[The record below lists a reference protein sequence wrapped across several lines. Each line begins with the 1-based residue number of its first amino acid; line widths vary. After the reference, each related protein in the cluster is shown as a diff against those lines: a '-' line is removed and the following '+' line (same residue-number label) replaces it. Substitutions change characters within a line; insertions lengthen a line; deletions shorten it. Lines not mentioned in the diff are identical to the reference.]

1 MTKIIPYNDYG
12 GYIPKEHNVI
22 GTVRPMFSRNALR
35 ASWKII
41 EIEDEHQDTTTDK
54 ERLH

>member
-12 GYIPKEHNVI
+12 GYIPKEQDVI

-41 EIEDEHQDTTTDK
+41 EIYEEEDNAES
-54 ERLH
+54 R

>member
-1 MTKIIPYNDYG
+1 MTKIILYDDYNSRVPTEQD
-12 GYIPKEHNVI
+12 VI

-41 EIEDEHQDTTTDK
+41 EIEDD
-54 ERLH
+54 

>member
-22 GTVRPMFSRNALR
+22 GTVRQTFGNLPLRNG
-35 ASWKII
+35 WKII
-41 EIEDEHQDTTTDK
+41 EVEDEEDNAKSWRQG
-54 ERLH
+54 

>member
-1 MTKIIPYNDYG
+1 MSKIILYDDYNNR
-12 GYIPKEHNVI
+12 IPKEQDVI

-41 EIEDEHQDTTTDK
+41 EVYE
-54 ERLH
+54 